1 MARRDA
7 GKPAKPCV
15 PLAQTG
21 LLPQPLPKKRLFRGT
36 SRAIMRAQAQIPIFQ

>member
-1 MARRDA
+1 MKA
-7 GKPAKPCV
+7 GRPDKPSV

-36 SRAIMRAQAQIPIFQ
+36 APRRAPRHSLILIFQ